1 VEKFEAL
8 YTDEALESA
17 IADAFDYREAFSDP
31 LKKVTVGLRQ
41 FVARETT
48 EVIVAQRLKRMP
60 QILSKLQRFPTM
72 RLSQMEDIGGCRAVL
87 SGGASEVAGVVRRI
101 RRNWSVIDTLDY
113 VREPKPTGYRALHVI
128 VERDGRMIEIQLRS
142 PKQHEWAEAVE
153 RAAGR
158 SGYALK
164 DGDGPSELIEYFRQA
179 AYALA
184 LEELGEAVDEGF
196 DRRFE
201 NLRDQVR
208 PYFWG

>member
-1 VEKFEAL
+1 
-8 YTDEALESA
+8 
-17 IADAFDYREAFSDP
+17 
-31 LKKVTVGLRQ
+31 
-41 FVARETT
+41 
-48 EVIVAQRLKRMP
+48 
-60 QILSKLQRFPTM
+60 M

-87 SGGASEVAGVVRRI
+87 FGGAREVAGVVKRI

-113 VREPKPTGYRALHVI
+113 VRGPKSTGYRALHII

-164 DGDGPSELIEYFRQA
+164 DGDGPPELVEYFRQA

-184 LEELGEAVDEGF
+184 LEELGEPVDEGF

-201 NLRDQVR
+201 NLREQVR
-208 PYFWG
+208 PYFLG